1 MRLMFSSF
9 LYIRIQQKPTFY
21 AAALSREKMK
31 SWKDTLDHYAEEAVK
46 KLKDQKAV
54 EEVAVE
60 TEDDDMEGNDDSQ
73 PDEAKPPKIPVL
85 QLTEYVSYHPFADM
99 IDTGKS

>member
-1 MRLMFSSF
+1 
-9 LYIRIQQKPTFY
+9 
-21 AAALSREKMK
+21 MK

-73 PDEAKPPKIPVL
+73 SDEAKPPKIPVL
-85 QLTEYVSYHPFADM
+85 QLTEYVLYRPFAD
-99 IDTGKS
+99 I

>member
-1 MRLMFSSF
+1 VRLMFSSF

-73 PDEAKPPKIPVL
+73 SDEAKPPKIPVL
-85 QLTEYVSYHPFADM
+85 QLTEYVLYRPFADVVDM
-99 IDTGKS
+99 GKS